1 MSGKEKI
8 KRHSVRT
15 KGFSVWCLPE
25 LIKIP
30 GDRYQYELEVL
41 LKFYSGKGNEVDIQT
56 LYFDQ
61 NRKTSFRPLIDSL
74 LVYSVFLKYCIG
86 AFIITVIDF
95 LLMMALLPS
104 KQSLIWFVAIRI
116 FTTHLYFIIM
126 KVFTFN
132 NNHIQYRQIIKFY
145 CLVIFNIITATV
157 LFEVLYFSG
166 RLHLA
171 ITYLLVAVL
180 LFFLNF
186 KIQKYL
192 IFAK

>member
-1 MSGKEKI
+1 MSGRKKLNDTQSGLRAFPSE
-8 KRHSVRT
+8 
-15 KGFSVWCLPE
+15 CLPE

-104 KQSLIWFVAIRI
+104 KQSLI
-116 FTTHLYFIIM
+116 
-126 KVFTFN
+126 
-132 NNHIQYRQIIKFY
+132 
-145 CLVIFNIITATV
+145 C
-157 LFEVLYFSG
+157 S
-166 RLHLA
+166 
-171 ITYLLVAVL
+171 
-180 LFFLNF
+180 
-186 KIQKYL
+186 
-192 IFAK
+192 